1 MMPIRD
7 ENPSGI
13 TPAVTYALIAI
24 NVLVFFW
31 QLIYGLE
38 ESVYEYGF
46 IPYLVQVDM
55 EGSFYRFLTSM
66 FLHGGFTHIFGNML
80 YLYIF
85 GDNVEAAFGRVGYSI
100 FYIASGFAAS
110 IAHMMFNL
118 GSRIPAVGASGAI
131 SGVLGAY
138 LVLYPNANIVTLV
151 FYPYGFA
158 ATYKIRSVYYLGFW
172 FIYQLIPAFL
182 GETTGVAYWAH
193 IGGFVLG
200 VLVALPLRSKL
211 RRRRRRVMPVP
222 WYEEWRYEVY
232 V

>member
-138 LVLYPNANIVTLV
+138 L
-151 FYPYGFA
+151 
-158 ATYKIRSVYYLGFW
+158 
-172 FIYQLIPAFL
+172 
-182 GETTGVAYWAH
+182 
-193 IGGFVLG
+193 
-200 VLVALPLRSKL
+200 
-211 RRRRRRVMPVP
+211 
-222 WYEEWRYEVY
+222 
-232 V
+232 